1 MVSRRSRSSS
11 RRDSSHKLKWIGRL
25 SIITPRRAYLV
36 CATQR
41 SGSTLLCRLLGETGA
56 AGHPQ
61 EYFEATAETGR
72 PPHPGDF
79 LDGLEPTGMG
89 IRDDVRPPKA
99 PGYSSLESVPDY
111 RAHLARTLEHGTGE
125 NGVFGAK
132 IMFNQIAEV
141 QAHTSMLPEYIGLHG
156 APLLQALI
164 GSQEPLRYVWAR
176 RSDTVR
182 QAISMW
188 KAVQTRSWR
197 GDDPGDNRRPEYHFG
212 AIDHLRARFESDEAG
227 WERFFDEH
235 EIEPLVVRYEDDL
248 ERDRARTIRAVLGF
262 IGVSPPADL
271 VTETPFV
278 RQADSLT
285 DEWVAAYHRDRA
297 GRGRTAVVPVG
308 APRR

>member
-1 MVSRRSRSSS
+1 
-11 RRDSSHKLKWIGRL
+11 LIAPRL
-25 SIITPRRAYLV
+25 AYLV

-41 SGSTLLCRLLGETGA
+41 SGSTLLCRLLGETGV

-79 LDGLEPTGMG
+79 LEGLGPTGVG
-89 IRDDVRPPKA
+89 IRDDVRPPRA
-99 PGYSSLESVPDY
+99 PGYSSLEDVPDY
-111 RAHLARTLEHGTGE
+111 RVHLARTLARGTGP

-141 QAHTSMLPEYIGLHG
+141 QALSSTLPECIGLHG
-156 APLLQALI
+156 APLLESLI
-164 GSQEPLRYVWAR
+164 ASASPLRYVWAR

-197 GDDPGDNRRPEYHFG
+197 GDEPGDARRPRYHFA
-212 AIDHLRARFESDEAG
+212 AIDHLRARFEADEAG
-227 WERFFDEH
+227 WERFFVLH
-235 EIEPLVVRYEDDL
+235 GIEPLVVRYEADL
-248 ERDRARTIRAVLGF
+248 DGDRASTVRAVLRF
-262 IGVSPPADL
+262 IGVTPPADL
-271 VTETPFV
+271 VTEPPLA
-278 RQADSLT
+278 RQADALT
-285 DEWVAAYHRDRA
+285 DAWVAAYDRDRA
-297 GRGRTAVVPVG
+297 ERGRAAVVPIG